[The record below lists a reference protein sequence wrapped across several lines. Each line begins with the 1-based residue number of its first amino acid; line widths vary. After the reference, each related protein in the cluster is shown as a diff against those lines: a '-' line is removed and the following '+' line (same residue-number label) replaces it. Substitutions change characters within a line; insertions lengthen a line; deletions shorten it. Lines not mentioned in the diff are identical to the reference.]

1 MDRITRRI
9 LSNPNP
15 GTAELKSVYD
25 KFVIVNDTI
34 NNINAALQNH
44 GIPLN
49 SMPHIIASACNATYM
64 SEDKLRVEA
73 GNGQIFMPS
82 GTMEANAYHV
92 RRVMHEGEIRK
103 AEHNIDQVLQKKA
116 QVAAEYTNAAGS
128 DRPRIM
134 KRFNEY
140 DAILRSQVT
149 NLSTNLSGLVE
160 LNTLMP
166 LNVRAYYGTVSYL
179 IKCLIGFY
187 NERSKLCA
195 EYSRLLPSES
205 MMDVQ
210 YHMLQQDAGY
220 KGFEI
225 IPVPQ
230 NMPRTWVNNVT
241 VKRQKVD
248 GSTPSGGFVATTIQ
262 PAALAGACSY
272 AAGSA
277 AACSVRACSYAAES
291 AAVGSAVACS
301 AAACTAAAA
310 ACSYAAG
317 SAAACSA
324 ATGSAAACLA
334 AATAMGS
341 ARLSVDTLC
350 KPSPPSLTDI
360 IAIPNSSAYDDCFQ
374 DTSSLWVT
382 VPHPQKAQEEPQR
395 YVSPPPIPPD
405 DN

>member
-15 GTAELKSVYD
+15 GTPELKVVYD
-25 KFVIVNDTI
+25 KFVIVHDTI

-44 GIPLN
+44 GIPLE
-49 SMPHIIASACNATYM
+49 SMGHIISSACNATYM
-64 SEDKLRVEA
+64 SEDKLRAEA
-73 GNGQIFMPS
+73 GNGQIFIPR
-82 GTMEANAYHV
+82 GTMEASAYHV
-92 RRVMHEGEIRK
+92 QKVLHEGEIRK
-103 AEHNIDQVLQKKA
+103 AEHNIDEVLRLKA
-116 QVAAEYTNAAGS
+116 QMGAEYSKAAES
-128 DRPRIM
+128 DRPRILR
-134 KRFNEY
+134 RFNEY

-149 NLSTNLSGLVE
+149 KLSTNLAGLVE
-160 LNTLMP
+160 LNKLMP

-210 YHMLQQDAGY
+210 YHMLHQDASYRGLDI
-220 KGFEI
+220 F
-225 IPVPQ
+225 PVPQ
-230 NMPRTWVNNVT
+230 SMPRTWVNTVA

-248 GSTPSGGFVATTIQ
+248 GAAPSGGFVVTTAKPTV
-262 PAALAGACSY
+262 PAAAGSAAAGSAVAYSAAVGSALACSAGVGSAAAGSA

-277 AACSVRACSYAAES
+277 AACSCY
-291 AAVGSAVACS
+291 
-301 AAACTAAAA
+301 
-310 ACSYAAG
+310 AG
-317 SAAACSA
+317 SAAL
-324 ATGSAAACLA
+324 GSAAACLA
-334 AATAMGS
+334 VATAMGS
-341 ARLSVDTLC
+341 ARLSADALC
-350 KPSPPSLTDI
+350 RPSPPSLADI
-360 IAIPNSSAYDDCFQ
+360 LAIPNSSAYDDCFQ

-382 VPHPQKAQEEPQR
+382 APPSHKAEAEPQR